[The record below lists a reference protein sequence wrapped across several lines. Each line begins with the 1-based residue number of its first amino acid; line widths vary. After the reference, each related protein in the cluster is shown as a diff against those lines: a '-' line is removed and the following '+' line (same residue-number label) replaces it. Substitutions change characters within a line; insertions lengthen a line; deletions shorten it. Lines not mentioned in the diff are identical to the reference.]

1 MKRVRFF
8 DDGKI
13 FIISLNLLFHPF
25 FKQIIRSFFSK
36 FIYLFIFFS
45 DISIFDKKNKNKS
58 EMCE

>member
-8 DDGKI
+8 YDGKI
-13 FIISLNLLFHPF
+13 FIISLNLLFHSF

-36 FIYLFIFFS
+36 FIYLFFFS